1 MYKVCDVTLAAATAK
16 PHRRVCIIYDLFYPP
31 FLQTVAHAQKGLTAH
46 GPQRASKLR
55 SQVSKLR
62 SQVSKLRSQVSKLR
76 SQVIKVAIAS

>member
-1 MYKVCDVTLAAATAK
+1 MRFCTWSIVYLYKVCDVTLAAATAK

-31 FLQTVAHAQKGLTAH
+31 FLQTVAHAQKALTAH

-62 SQVSKLRSQVSKLR
+62 WKKSMCPL
-76 SQVIKVAIAS
+76 